1 MKRNEN
7 KEVIWGLNF
16 KKAFLGLFVL
26 LIASILWHGNCVA
39 GKINLDKQQK
49 KQLVDLFD
57 NVTRKCETTYFKSG
71 ELTNDQLITYGL
83 VHSTGSKFAVHP
95 DKNGKYR
102 VPASYVDE
110 VAMQYFGQ
118 KVNHKSISSHLYKE
132 GYYLMHV
139 ADAGM
144 EDRIEITRVES
155 REKDVYL
162 VYASYFD
169 VIDNTLNRKDKALV
183 KRVDSGGKSHFVM
196 LEFQKD
202 K

>member
-1 MKRNEN
+1 MRS
-7 KEVIWGLNF
+7 NF
-16 KKAFLGLFVL
+16 KKSFLCLFIL
-26 LIASILWHGNCVA
+26 LIAGIFCHGNCLA
-39 GKINLDKQQK
+39 AKINLDKQQK
-49 KQLVDLFD
+49 KQLADLFD
-57 NVTRKCETTYFKSG
+57 NVSRLCEAKYFKSG

-102 VPASYVDE
+102 VPASYVDQ
-110 VAMQYFGQ
+110 VAMHYFGQ
-118 KVNHKSISSHLYKE
+118 KVNHKSVPIHPYKN
-132 GYYLMHV
+132 GYYLAHV

-144 EDRIEITRVES
+144 NNRIEITRMES
-155 REKDVYL
+155 QGKDIYL

-169 VIDNTLNRKDKALV
+169 GMDNTLCGKDKALV
-183 KRVDSGGKSHFVM
+183 KRIDSGGKLHFVM